1 MNASGDTIRR
11 LIQLCE
17 QRRYLDAELYAEE
30 VSHRDELGDDAVL
43 QLAMVFYQHRRY
55 QTAKEYITRIKEAKD
70 PMIFNNM
77 GVICYRL
84 NLFSEALAYFGRAL
98 DLDSSYADAL
108 LNQARV
114 YEKIG
119 RYEQAI
125 SILEQVLASS
135 PAQEQAQKGLKRCRQ
150 LNNQPRHESRERG
163 QEGAGMNILIRQ
175 GGFENKGAE
184 AMLRT
189 VQQEVGKRIPG
200 SRFFME
206 VQPGLRSFFENK
218 DIELLSTSD
227 GGRYRDIDALID
239 ISGFA
244 LGDAWAGMVPFYEYH
259 NSLFE
264 AFGKPVIFLP
274 QAFGAFLQDGVRKV
288 AIKALNLCDFAYARD
303 QRSHAYLLDLEGVPQ
318 EKIGLAPD
326 IAFNF
331 TPAPQK
337 ETDALLQE
345 KGWKPGERPW
355 IGIIPNMRVYER
367 VEGQGAENRY
377 VKLLLHVAK
386 HFIEQLGCNVI
397 LMPHEIRFVVNE
409 KIRDDRYLIGLL
421 ADYLGHPEHVLALT
435 GQYSAEYL
443 KAVVG
448 RMHMVVGSRYHGI
461 IAALSQYIPSVI
473 LGWSHKYNELAK
485 EAGIERYVI
494 DYTQLSEEGFLE
506 IVQEA
511 WEGREAIAKILKK
524 TIPVLKEKS
533 QVAIDHACKLIQD
546 KAWA

>member
-1 MNASGDTIRR
+1 M
-11 LIQLCE
+11 
-17 QRRYLDAELYAEE
+17 
-30 VSHRDELGDDAVL
+30 
-43 QLAMVFYQHRRY
+43 
-55 QTAKEYITRIKEAKD
+55 
-70 PMIFNNM
+70 
-77 GVICYRL
+77 
-84 NLFSEALAYFGRAL
+84 
-98 DLDSSYADAL
+98 
-108 LNQARV
+108 
-114 YEKIG
+114 
-119 RYEQAI
+119 
-125 SILEQVLASS
+125 
-135 PAQEQAQKGLKRCRQ
+135 
-150 LNNQPRHESRERG
+150 
-163 QEGAGMNILIRQ
+163 
-175 GGFENKGAE
+175 
-184 AMLRT
+184 
-189 VQQEVGKRIPG
+189 
-200 SRFFME
+200 
-206 VQPGLRSFFENK
+206 
-218 DIELLSTSD
+218 
-227 GGRYRDIDALID
+227 
-239 ISGFA
+239 
-244 LGDAWAGMVPFYEYH
+244 
-259 NSLFE
+259 
-264 AFGKPVIFLP
+264 PVINGP
-274 QAFGAFLQDGVRKV
+274 
-288 AIKALNLCDFAYARD
+288 
-303 QRSHAYLLDLEGVPQ
+303 HAYLLDLEGVPQ

-337 ETDALLQE
+337 ETDALFQE

-421 ADYLGHPEHVLALT
+421 ADYLGHSEQVLGLT

-461 IAALSQYIPSVI
+461 IAALSQYVPSVI

-485 EAGIERYVI
+485 EAGIERFVI

-511 WEGREAIAKILKK
+511 WEGRETITETLKK
-524 TIPVLKEKS
+524 TIPFLKEKS